1 MKRLIKALARHDGGA
16 VTIELAFIS
25 PILAAMVVGIS
36 DVSIV
41 VGRRLEVE
49 QAAHRAI
56 EKVMQTTGSL
66 TVEGTIKKEVMCQIN
81 GMDAECATG
90 RMTADQAVVTYTL
103 ECWTAGEDEPAKQE
117 STSAATFE
125 TFTCDTAAGETEARY
140 VTVQVNDSYDP
151 IFPVN
156 FGTGSDGIYQ
166 LTAEAG
172 VRVP

>member
-1 MKRLIKALARHDGGA
+1 MKRFLRSLARQETGA

-56 EKVMQTTGSL
+56 EKVMQTTGTL

-81 GMDAECATG
+81 GNDADCATG

-103 ECWTAGEDEPAKQE
+103 ECWAAGGEEPTIQE
-117 STSAATFE
+117 STVAATFE
-125 TFTCDTAAGETEARY
+125 AFTCDPAETEARY
-140 VTVQVNDSYDP
+140 VTVEVNDTYDP
-151 IFPVN
+151 IFPIN
-156 FGTGSDGIYQ
+156 FGTGSDGVYQ
-166 LTAEAG
+166 LRAEAG